1 MSMMIQPARF
11 VPPLP
16 PEPVV
21 FREYKNG
28 SGINA
33 ISYTFTNMAI
43 GTANAARWVI
53 AAIFINHN
61 TSRSLVSVT
70 IGGVS
75 ATLLYGAPALSVPG
89 GRWEFWK
96 ANVPTGTTA
105 SVAITANTG
114 TMYDGG
120 AVTYTCNRQPFFFDG
135 EHDGT
140 YTGTTFSVAID
151 VPTNGAVI
159 AIASNDNGGQR
170 TSWVGIVEDW
180 FDFGERLYVGSADEL
195 PAETGRTVSVLMA
208 TTHGGFVGLAV
219 LSISV

>member
-105 SVAITANTG
+105 SVPGSGRWPAPGPSAAAGIRT
-114 TMYDGG
+114 
-120 AVTYTCNRQPFFFDG
+120 VQP
-135 EHDGT
+135 
-140 YTGTTFSVAID
+140 S
-151 VPTNGAVI
+151 
-159 AIASNDNGGQR
+159 
-170 TSWVGIVEDW
+170 
-180 FDFGERLYVGSADEL
+180 
-195 PAETGRTVSVLMA
+195 AETRSTASPP
-208 TTHGGFVGLAV
+208 
-219 LSISV
+219 